1 MKIKILSFVG
11 GFAIFWLLMFWFLQ
25 TPETITIKE
34 TTMSE
39 TNARVIAE
47 ATCIKGGGALSAGI
61 HNEGTKTWWFD
72 ANLNATKPGCNPAC
86 VVSETTKTAEINWRC
101 TGLVV
106 SPMAITTFEECAK
119 AGNPVMESY
128 PRQCR
133 ADGKTFVEK
142 IETPAPVSQ
151 EISCPPKTGNEGN
164 MACIALYKPVC
175 ASVQV
180 QCVRAPCPPIKQ
192 TFGNS
197 CEACNNPL
205 VNAYTEGECV
215 KQ

>member
-1 MKIKILSFVG
+1 MKTRILSFVG
-11 GFAIFWLLMFWFLQ
+11 IFAIFWLLMFWFLQ
-25 TPETITIKE
+25 IPETVPE
-34 TTMSE
+34 TKKMSE

-47 ATCIKGGGALSAGI
+47 ATCIKGGGALSVGMY
-61 HNEGTKTWWFD
+61 NEGTQTWWFD

-101 TGLVV
+101 TGAIVPPT
-106 SPMAITTFEECAK
+106 SITTFEECAN
-119 AGNPVMESY
+119 AGNPIMESY

-142 IETPAPVSQ
+142 IKTPPDVSQ
-151 EISCPPKTGNEGN
+151 EISCPPKTGNERD
-164 MACIALYKPVC
+164 MACLALYKPVC
-175 ASVQV
+175 AKVEV
-180 QCVRAPCPPIKQ
+180 RCVRAPCPPIHQ

-197 CEACNNPL
+197 CEACDNPL
-205 VNAYTEGECV
+205 VKTYTEGECV